1 MSSAAVIIAACR
13 SQIWREKPDGVLH
26 PPPWPE
32 EDPMAHDLKC
42 FFICNLLWLS
52 KSWSLEYF
60 AAAEIDKGLQNTIG
74 SSFLNG

>member
-13 SQIWREKPDGVLH
+13 SQTCRGNHDGVMD

-32 EDPMAHDLKC
+32 EDPMAHDPKYY
-42 FFICNLLWLS
+42 FICNLLSLS

-60 AAAEIDKGLQNTIG
+60 AAAEID
-74 SSFLNG
+74 